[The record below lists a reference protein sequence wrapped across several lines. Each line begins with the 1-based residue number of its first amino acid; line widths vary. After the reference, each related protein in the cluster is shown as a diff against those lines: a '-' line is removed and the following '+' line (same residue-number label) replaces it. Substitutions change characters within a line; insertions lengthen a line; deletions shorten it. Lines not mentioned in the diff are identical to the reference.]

1 MLRHLILMRVQ
12 IKSGVIKEG
21 EEEEIE
27 EVAEDKEDKIED
39 RENNTEDKEEDKIEK
54 KDKEEII
61 IK

>member
-1 MLRHLILMRVQ
+1 MRTQ
-12 IKSGVIKEG
+12 IKTEIIKGV

-27 EVAEDKEDKIED
+27 EVVEDKGDKIED
-39 RENNTEDKEEDKIEK
+39 REINIEEKEEGEAKEEDKIEK

>member
-1 MLRHLILMRVQ
+1 MRAQ
-12 IKSGVIKEG
+12 IKTGIIKGV

-27 EVAEDKEDKIED
+27 EVVEDKGDKIED
-39 RENNTEDKEEDKIEK
+39 REINIEEKEEGEAKEEDKIEK